1 MQTTF
6 WSSASNRPGTR
17 QENNKMEK
25 VLHGIDLVDFPRIEE
40 MINRHGSHFLDR
52 IFTQTEQQ
60 QASAMKNRI
69 ERLAGRFAAK
79 EAVLKMLGTGWRGKI
94 AWTDIEIV
102 NNPFGQPQ
110 VTLAG
115 EVKKIAS
122 KLGVED
128 VSLSITHTANFVIA
142 SAVSLSNKK

>member
-1 MQTTF
+1 M
-6 WSSASNRPGTR
+6 
-17 QENNKMEK
+17 KK
-25 VLHGIDLVDFPRIEE
+25 ILHGIDLVDFPRIQE
-40 MINRHGSHFLDR
+40 MINRHGSHFLGR

-60 QASAMKNRI
+60 QADQMKNRI

-102 NNPFGQPQ
+102 NNHFGQPQ
-110 VTLAG
+110 VTLTG

-122 KLGVED
+122 KLGVKD

-142 SAVSLSNKK
+142 SAVALTK

>member
-1 MQTTF
+1 M
-6 WSSASNRPGTR
+6 
-17 QENNKMEK
+17 KK

-40 MINRHGSHFLDR
+40 MINRHGRHFLDR

-60 QASAMKNRI
+60 QASVMKNRI

-110 VTLAG
+110 VTLSG
-115 EVKKIAS
+115 EVKNIAS
-122 KLGVED
+122 KLGAID
-128 VSLSITHTANFVIA
+128 ISLSITHTANFVIA
-142 SAVSLSNKK
+142 SAVALTDEK